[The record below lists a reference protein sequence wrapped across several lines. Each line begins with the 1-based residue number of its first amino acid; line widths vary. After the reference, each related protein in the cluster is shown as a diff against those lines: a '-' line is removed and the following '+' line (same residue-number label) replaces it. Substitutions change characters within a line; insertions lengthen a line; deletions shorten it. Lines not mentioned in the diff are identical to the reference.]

1 MCGFSTG
8 TTHAGDLP
16 LPEQDRVRDLHAAC
30 LDSYMKMALEEAHR
44 AFLEDEV
51 PVGAVLVGADGKVM
65 ATDHNRIIELNDPT
79 AHAEIL
85 AMRQAAAVVNNYRLP
100 GTTLYVTNEPCVMC
114 MAAAIHARIS
124 RIVFGAEDPKWGGAG
139 SLYRL
144 QDDSRFN
151 HRPEIIQG
159 ICENACRQIMVDFF
173 KSKRHK
179 GLSLDNQ

>member
-1 MCGFSTG
+1 MPGP
-8 TTHAGDLP
+8 DN
-16 LPEQDRVRDLHAAC
+16 DRTSHAAC
-30 LDSYMKMALEEAHR
+30 LDSHMKMALEEAKR
-44 AFLEDEV
+44 AFREDEV

-65 ATDHNRIIELNDPT
+65 ATDHNRTIGLADPT

-85 AMRQAAAVVNNYRLP
+85 AIRRAAAVVDNYRLP
-100 GTTLYVTNEPCVMC
+100 GTTLYVTNEPCIMC

-124 RIVFGAEDPKWGGAG
+124 RVVFGAEDPKWGGAG

-144 QDDSRFN
+144 QDDNRLN
-151 HRPEIIQG
+151 HRPDIIQG

-179 GLSLDNQ
+179 DYCAGDGRMQDQTII